1 MFLGVWIYLQA
12 QQAIAELS
20 MSLLKPKMMVED
32 GRRFHRRLVP
42 QELLHD
48 MAMVNREVET
58 KDTNDNGTQSR
69 KTSMKEEEHSNAV
82 SETPPRNLRNT
93 ERENRDILNILMN
106 DLEAVEKENNL
117 NTMEQDRRSSSKW
130 LTNSLCLPSLGPNS
144 PPLGSLVSLLRES
157 MRVAR
162 TFYDARRHVIRF
174 SDYDVFMEQC
184 EKRDFTIINSS
195 RPCDVV
201 TTPITH
207 YRTCAVVGN
216 SGILLNSSC
225 GAEIDAH
232 QFVIR
237 SNLPPV
243 QEYGLLEVVRFCD
256 FSYGLR
262 KRVPVSDCLR
272 EVGVSVTVFVKWFSR
287 DVGSK
292 TNLNLINGIRLIQV
306 HEQLQSQD
314 PVVRENMRRLLG
326 ESPGMI
332 FSYIL
337 YMFGSQAFDRMQFVD
352 EIIRKFNISAT
363 VAFPH
368 ESLLRSIRSSLFR
381 WLSGGKWWA
390 APSTG
395 MNTFGLASTFCDR
408 ISLYG
413 YYPMRIYN
421 NRTVPYHYYDR
432 RRPSKRHEFTEEF
445 EMLQTLQEKRLS
457 FFSKDGKSLAM
468 GAPLADGILLAL
480 LVVVPLDRRKDALFE
495 AAGLGRRPRQKNDQT
510 LKSKGIGL
518 EFLGDNAVPL

>member
-1 MFLGVWIYLQA
+1 MY
-12 QQAIAELS
+12 
-20 MSLLKPKMMVED
+20 
-32 GRRFHRRLVP
+32 
-42 QELLHD
+42 
-48 MAMVNREVET
+48 
-58 KDTNDNGTQSR
+58 
-69 KTSMKEEEHSNAV
+69 
-82 SETPPRNLRNT
+82 
-93 ERENRDILNILMN
+93 
-106 DLEAVEKENNL
+106 
-117 NTMEQDRRSSSKW
+117 QDRRSSLGSSKTISSRQETEHHKLSPVSMFKKPTDV
-130 LTNSLCLPSLGPNS
+130 LTNGNQHVKSDGIILDDAKADLLQLQNYLRNISDKRRTKVPEKVVQNPNTQTTRQNEGETRS
-144 PPLGSLVSLLRES
+144 EKVLEEFFNKFFNASRVKR
-157 MRVAR
+157 MQRVAR

-243 QEYGLLEVVRFCD
+243 L
-256 FSYGLR
+256 
-262 KRVPVSDCLR
+262 K
-272 EVGVSVTVFVKWFSR
+272 FSR

-314 PVVRENMRRLLG
+314 PAVRENMRKLLG

-368 ESLLRSIRSSLFR
+368 DVYFPSLFR
-381 WLSGGKWWA
+381 WLNGGKWWA

-413 YYPMRIYN
+413 YYPMRTYN

-445 EMLQTLQEKRLS
+445 EMLQTLQEKRLVRHIV
-457 FFSKDGKSLAM
+457 GACSL
-468 GAPLADGILLAL
+468 
-480 LVVVPLDRRKDALFE
+480 V
-495 AAGLGRRPRQKNDQT
+495 
-510 LKSKGIGL
+510 
-518 EFLGDNAVPL
+518 